1 MSQWLGTVVCT
12 SLLRKGESLAVV
24 LFLGSVGALDVQAHT
39 PKDVVELQKG
49 VFGDLAFPQA
59 ALFGAMTNMQAAE
72 MQVVS
77 KAPRANVGSGVTT
90 VKCVPGE

>member
-1 MSQWLGTVVCT
+1 MSPWLGTVVCT
-12 SLLRKGESLAVV
+12 SLLRRGGSLDVV
-24 LFLGSVGALDVQAHT
+24 LFLGSVGALDVQAHA

-49 VFGDLAFPQA
+49 ILGALAFPQA
-59 ALFGAMTNMQAAE
+59 ALFGAAPNIQEAE